1 MKLKMIDSECE
12 CEREAIRRDQPAI
25 ICGCHERTVNF
36 LHIQCA
42 VIQYLHT
49 TIAQRASFTFFL
61 HSQILL
67 SFIPFCC
74 FFLIRLADS
83 RSTMPSAM
91 VDTKE
96 RENNEEREK
105 LITFLFIIHRNGKKI
120 TGWKWSFSS
129 FFSFSLLLLQIN
141 LFDHTNCVMITKHYH
156 RRMRNA
162 FSLEW

>member
-105 LITFLFIIHRNGKKI
+105 LIHFFLLFIEMEKK
-120 TGWKWSFSS
+120 
-129 FFSFSLLLLQIN
+129 
-141 LFDHTNCVMITKHYH
+141 
-156 RRMRNA
+156 
-162 FSLEW
+162 

>member
-1 MKLKMIDSECE
+1 MKLKMIDSQSVS
-12 CEREAIRRDQPAI
+12 EREAIRRDQPAI

-49 TIAQRASFTFFL
+49 LRERASLSSCTHNFTFFY
-61 HSQILL
+61 SILL
-67 SFIPFCC
+67 LFSHS
-74 FFLIRLADS
+74 LRWLD
-83 RSTMPSAM
+83 RAM

-105 LITFLFIIHRNGKKI
+105 LITFLFIIHRNGKK

-129 FFSFSLLLLQIN
+129 FFSFFL
-141 LFDHTNCVMITKHYH
+141 TAV
-156 RRMRNA
+156 R
-162 FSLEW
+162 